1 SDADVIL
8 HALINALLGA
18 MGKGDIGSHFPDSDP
33 KYKDVSS
40 EIFLKKILRMMAQ
53 GGYQLINGDLTVIAQ
68 RPRMAPF
75 YGKIRGN
82 LARLLKVPRTR
93 MNVKAA
99 TTEQLGWIGQGGG
112 IAAIAVVLLEKSR
125 DK

>member
-1 SDADVIL
+1 
-8 HALINALLGA
+8 